1 MTDDETLLTQFEA
14 ATWPLKEWHHR
25 QHIKIAYLYL
35 RQHPFDVAAQKMRTG
50 LLAYNAANHVPDGLD
65 RGYHETMTQ
74 AWMRLVYLTLCE
86 FGPSESADAF
96 VDKHTQ
102 LLSKRAPLFFYSRD
116 RIMSA
121 EAKRQFIAPDLAPLP
136 QSAKDRMP
144 PDTARDSPSSAPT
157 FNP

>member
-14 ATWPLKEWHHR
+14 TTWPLTEWHHR

-35 RQHPFDVAAQKMRTG
+35 RQHPFEVAAQKMRAG

-102 LLSKRAPLFFYSRD
+102 LLSKRALLFFYSRD

-121 EAKRQFIAPDLAPLP
+121 EAKRQFIEPDLSPLP
-136 QSAKDRMP
+136 QSAKNGD
-144 PDTARDSPSSAPT
+144 AA
-157 FNP
+157 

>member
-1 MTDDETLLTQFEA
+1 MTEDETLLTQFEA
-14 ATWPLKEWHHR
+14 TTWPLKEWHHR

-35 RQHPFDVAAQKMRTG
+35 RQHPFEVAAQKMRAG
-50 LLAYNAANHVPDGLD
+50 LLAYNAANQVPDGLD

-74 AWMRLVYLTLCE
+74 VWMRLVYLTICE

-102 LLSKRAPLFFYSRD
+102 LLSKRAALFFYSRD

-121 EAKRQFIAPDLAPLP
+121 EAKRQFIEPDLAPLP
-136 QSAKDRMP
+136 QSAKNGNP
-144 PDTARDSPSSAPT
+144 PTGPIDT
-157 FNP
+157 